1 MQTSEL
7 KKLYTVKSFTSTKE
21 CDGEP
26 GTRWYVL
33 PGEMSAIDAIKLV
46 ADKLHVSKDK
56 VTETRGYVLD
66 DKLYLRKS
74 WEKVP
79 TGASD
84 VWAMTVR
91 R

>member
-1 MQTSEL
+1 MKSNEL
-7 KKLYTVKSFTSTKE
+7 ASIYTIKNFITTEECNGVK
-21 CDGEP
+21 

-46 ADKLHVSKDK
+46 AHKLHISKDK
-56 VTETRGYVLD
+56 VTETRGYVFD
-66 DKLYLRKS
+66 NKLYVRKA

-84 VWAMTVR
+84 VWALIVR